1 MATEIKAL
9 SPDSQFPAR
18 QAVTGGV
25 KRLVATMV
33 ATLPPG
39 DYTDPATT
47 GLQLRVRAKRDGFSR
62 TWLFRFSWRGQGIRT
77 VIGHAKTMSLVEARS
92 EAGKLAKA
100 LDEGID
106 PRRARPKRRE
116 RVAAPPPSSAA
127 PRPDDKHSVEFLIS
141 EFTERYLRPGRKRPE
156 YAEAI
161 LTNKV
166 LPEWTG
172 RDARTITPGEVVAL
186 LDKIVDRG
194 RRVMANRTAAL
205 LSQLFRFGIQR
216 HIVAMT
222 PVQLLYRPGGK
233 EKPRSRALNDDEL
246 TALLLSLEDV
256 FTHARR
262 TPAAIRLFLYTACRR
277 SELALAEWK
286 QFDLKSDAPTWTVP
300 AEGSKTGTEYQVPLV
315 AAAVTELKRLKMSA
329 GRSAYLFPAKNGS
342 TDKPADPMIL
352 TRSLARNLDRL
363 SEHKIAAFTLH
374 DLRRTVRTGLGRL
387 KVAPHIAEL
396 CLNHAQRG
404 IIATYDT
411 HAYMDEKRAAL
422 EQWADHLRSLELKGK
437 KKAA

>member
-1 MATEIKAL
+1 
-9 SPDSQFPAR
+9 
-18 QAVTGGV
+18 
-25 KRLVATMV
+25 MV

-39 DYTDPATT
+39 DYTDPATP

-62 TWLFRFSWRGQGIRT
+62 TWLFRFSWRGQGIRI
-77 VIGHAKTMSLVEARS
+77 VIGHAKTTPLVEARIT
-92 EAGKLAKA
+92 AGQLAKA
-100 LDEGID
+100 IDDGID
-106 PRRARPKRRE
+106 PRRARPKRRK
-116 RVAAPPPSSAA
+116 RVSAPPPSAA
-127 PRPDDKHSVEFLIS
+127 SPRQDDKHSVDFLIS

-161 LTNKV
+161 LKNKV
-166 LPEWTG
+166 LPEWKG
-172 RDARTITPGEVVAL
+172 RDARTITPGEVVDL

-216 HIVAMT
+216 HIVVST

-233 EKPRSRALNDDEL
+233 EKPRQRTLSDEEL
-246 TALLLSLEDV
+246 AALLRCLDDV

-262 TPAAIRLFLYTACRR
+262 TPAAVRLFLYTACRR
-277 SELALAEWK
+277 SELALAKWK
-286 QFDLKSDAPTWTVP
+286 QFDLKGDAPAWTVP
-300 AEGSKTGTEYQVPLV
+300 AEGSKTGNEYQVPLV
-315 AAAVTELKRLKMSA
+315 PAAVEELKRLKVNA
-329 GRSAYLFPAKNGS
+329 VGSAYVFPAKTGA

-363 SEHKIAAFTLH
+363 SEHKIAPFTLH

-387 KVAPHIAEL
+387 RVAPHIAEL

-404 IIATYDT
+404 IVRTYDT
-411 HAYMDEKRAAL
+411 HTYMDEKRAAL
-422 EQWADHLRSLELKGK
+422 EKWAIHLDGLKTGGNMEQTRRP
-437 KKAA
+437 A

>member
-1 MATEIKAL
+1 ASP
-9 SPDSQFPAR
+9 SPDTKHSI
-18 QAVTGGV
+18 
-25 KRLVATMV
+25 
-33 ATLPPG
+33 
-39 DYTDPATT
+39 D
-47 GLQLRVRAKRDGFSR
+47 
-62 TWLFRFSWRGQGIRT
+62 
-77 VIGHAKTMSLVEARS
+77 SLV
-92 EAGKLAKA
+92 
-100 LDEGID
+100 
-106 PRRARPKRRE
+106 
-116 RVAAPPPSSAA
+116 
-127 PRPDDKHSVEFLIS
+127 S

-166 LPEWTG
+166 LPEWKG
-172 RDARTITPGEVVAL
+172 RDARTITPGEVVEL

-216 HIVAMT
+216 HIVAST

-233 EKPRSRALNDDEL
+233 EKARQRALSDEEL
-246 TALLLSLEDV
+246 AALLGCMDDI

-262 TPAAIRLFLYTACRR
+262 TPTAIRLCLYTACRR
-277 SELALAEWK
+277 SELALAKWK
-286 QFDLKSDAPTWTVP
+286 HFDLKSDAPTWTVP
-300 AEGSKTGTEYQVPLV
+300 AEASKTGSEYQVPLV
-315 AAAVTELKRLKMSA
+315 PGAVSELKRLKVNA
-329 GRSAYLFPAKNGS
+329 RGSAYVFPAKTS
-342 TDKPADPMIL
+342 TEDKPADPMIL

-404 IIATYDT
+404 IVATYDT
-411 HAYMDEKRAAL
+411 HTYMDEKRAAL
-422 EQWADHLRSLELKGK
+422 EKWAAHLDGLR
-437 KKAA
+437 